1 MLIKAYAKIRFNLL
15 KDYIMALISLF
26 NIDKNYDVK
35 QLLKGVDFQLNE
47 GERVAV
53 VGQNGCGKSTL
64 LKIISGEVEADEGN
78 RVKDRSVIVDSLD
91 QNPKFTEGLNVRDAI
106 ENELTELK
114 EAKERYEE
122 LATLIGE
129 DFENKKLLD
138 EHANVSNYLDHHNA
152 WNLDDKVERVLQ
164 EFKLKEYEYRDVN
177 SLSGGEQ
184 RRVALASLILKKPD
198 VLLLDEPTN
207 HLDVYMVEFLEE
219 ILLKEKFT
227 LLIISHDRHFI
238 NSIATRIVEVEN
250 MNIVSYEGG
259 YDNYL
264 VLKEERMKSMAKTH
278 NTLLKFLKREEEWL
292 SRGVRARLTRNQGR
306 KARVFELREQAQ
318 KDPTLI
324 RKMQIELEREKKS
337 FNRGDEKGMS
347 KKKML
352 FDIENLHYSI
362 AGKNLIEGFTT
373 RILQRD
379 KIAIVG
385 HNGSGK
391 STMLKLL
398 LGRLKPNKG
407 IIDQGEFK
415 IGYFDQHREM
425 LDNNKSIL
433 DTFCPDGGDIVD
445 VMGRNMH
452 VFAYM
457 KSFLFPEEYMTKKI
471 GMLSG
476 GEKNRVALA
485 LLFTKKTDCLI
496 LDEPTNDLDIQ
507 TINIL
512 EEKLLNFPGALI
524 FVSHDRYFIDKIATK
539 LLIFKGDGVVEESFQ
554 EYSEYLLIEKN
565 INDLYEI
572 EKTIKQKP
580 VGVERCVNP
589 PKQKTKLS
597 YKDQRDLERLPDLI
611 EALETKIEEIT
622 ACLYDPACYE
632 EKGLVN
638 VADELKKVEAEYEV
652 MSERYL
658 EVLEM
663 EEELS

>member
-1 MLIKAYAKIRFNLL
+1 
-15 KDYIMALISLF
+15 MALVGLF
-26 NIDKNYDVK
+26 NVSKNYDVK
-35 QLLKGVDFQLNE
+35 QLLQGVDFQLNE
-47 GERVAV
+47 GERVAI

-64 LKIISGEVEADEGN
+64 LKIISGEVIADEGT
-78 RVKDRSVIVDSLD
+78 RVLDKSIIIDSLE
-91 QNPKFTEGLNVRDAI
+91 QNIYFEAGLNVRDAI
-106 ENELTELK
+106 ENELTELT

-122 LATLIGE
+122 LTLLISE
-129 DFENKKLLD
+129 DFENKKLLE
-138 EHANVSNYLDHHNA
+138 EHSKVTNYLDHHNA

-164 EFKLKEYEYRDVN
+164 EFKLKEYEYRDVS

-238 NSIATRIVEVEN
+238 NSIATRVVEVEN

-264 VLKEERMKSMAKTH
+264 VLKEQRMQSLAKTH
-278 NTLLKFLKREEEWL
+278 DTLVKFLKKEEEWL
-292 SRGVRARLTRNQGR
+292 RRGVKARLTRNQGR
-306 KARVFELREQAQ
+306 KARVFELREKAK

-324 RKMQIELEREKKS
+324 RKMQIDLEREKKS
-337 FNRGDEKGMS
+337 FNRDGEKGIS

-352 FDIENLHYSI
+352 FDIENLYYSI
-362 AGKNLIEGFTT
+362 AGKDLINGFTT

-379 KIAIVG
+379 RIAIVG

-391 STMLKLL
+391 STLLKLL
-398 LGRLKPNKG
+398 LGRLKPSKG
-407 IIDQGEFK
+407 RIDQGDFA

-425 LDNNKSIL
+425 LDDNKRIL
-433 DTFCPDGGDIVD
+433 ETFCPDGGDIVD
-445 VMGRNMH
+445 VQGKNMH
-452 VFAYM
+452 VFAYL
-457 KSFLFPEEYMTKKI
+457 KSFLFPEEYMLKKI
-471 GMLSG
+471 GVLSG
-476 GEKNRVALA
+476 GEKNRVAIA
-485 LLFTKKTDCLI
+485 LLLTKKVDCLI

-512 EEKLLNFPGALI
+512 EEKLINFPGALL
-524 FVSHDRYFIDKIATK
+524 FVSHDRYFVDKIATK
-539 LLIFKGDGVVEESFQ
+539 LIVFKGKGEVEESFQ
-554 EYSEYLLIEKN
+554 NYSEYLEIEKN
-565 INDLYEI
+565 IDELYEMQKTVEVNLHVEPKPI
-572 EKTIKQKP
+572 KEKK
-580 VGVERCVNP
+580 
-589 PKQKTKLS
+589 KTKLS

-611 EALETKIEEIT
+611 EALEAKIDEIN
-622 ACLYDPACYE
+622 ACLYNAECYE
-632 EKGLVN
+632 KKGLIN
-638 VADELKKVEAEYEV
+638 VTDELKKVEAEYEE

>member
-1 MLIKAYAKIRFNLL
+1 
-15 KDYIMALISLF
+15 MALVGLF
-26 NIDKNYDVK
+26 NIAKNYDVK

-47 GERVAV
+47 GERVAI

-64 LKIISGEVEADEGN
+64 IKIISGEVTADEGT
-78 RVKDRSVIVDSLD
+78 RVLDKSIIIDSLD
-91 QNPKFTEGLNVRDAI
+91 QNPTFKEGLNVRDAI
-106 ENELTELK
+106 ENELADLSN
-114 EAKERYEE
+114 AKQRYEE
-122 LATLIGE
+122 LSNLIAE

-138 EHANVSNYLDHHNA
+138 EHAKITNYLDHHNA
-152 WNLDDKVERVLQ
+152 WNLDDKIERVLQ

-238 NSIATRIVEVEN
+238 NSIVTRVVEVEN
-250 MNIVSYEGG
+250 MNIYSYDGG
-259 YDNYL
+259 YDQYL
-264 VLKEERMKSMAKTH
+264 ILKEARMQSMAKTH
-278 NTLLKFLKREEEWL
+278 NTLLKFLKKEEEWL
-292 SRGVRARLTRNQGR
+292 SRGVKARLTRNQGR
-306 KARVFELREQAQ
+306 KARVFELRDQAK

-324 RKMQIELEREKKS
+324 RKMQIDLEREKKS
-337 FNRGDEKGMS
+337 FNRDGEKGMS

-352 FDIENLHYSI
+352 FDIENLHYKI
-362 AGKNLIEGFTT
+362 AGKNLIEDFTT
-373 RILQRD
+373 RILQKDR
-379 KIAIVG
+379 IAIVG

-391 STMLKLL
+391 STLLKLL
-398 LGRLKPNKG
+398 LGRLAPNKG
-407 IIDQGEFK
+407 SIDKGEFK
-415 IGYFDQHREM
+415 VGYFDQHREM
-425 LDNNKSIL
+425 LDENKTIL

-445 VMGRNMH
+445 VMGKNMH

-457 KSFLFPEEYMTKKI
+457 KSFLFPEEYMLKKLK
-471 GMLSG
+471 MLSG

-485 LLFTKKTDCLI
+485 LLFTRKVDCLI

-524 FVSHDRYFIDKIATK
+524 FVSHDRYFIDKIANK
-539 LLIFKGDGVVEESFQ
+539 LLIFKGNGVVEESFQ

-572 EKTIKQKP
+572 EKQIKT
-580 VGVERCVNP
+580 VGVEP
-589 PKQKTKLS
+589 SLDPKSEPTKKKTKLS

-611 EALETKIEEIT
+611 EELEAKIDELN
-622 ACLYDPACYE
+622 ACLYDAKCYE
-632 EKGLVN
+632 EKGLIN
-638 VADELKKVEAEYEV
+638 VTDELKKVEEEYEI

-663 EEELS
+663 EEELENN

>member
-1 MLIKAYAKIRFNLL
+1 
-15 KDYIMALISLF
+15 MALVGLF
-26 NIDKNYDVK
+26 NIHKNYDVK
-35 QLLKGVDFQLNE
+35 QLLQGVDFQLNE
-47 GERVAV
+47 GERVAI

-64 LKIISGEVEADEGN
+64 IKIISGEVTADEGT
-78 RVKDRSVIVDSLD
+78 RVLDKSIIIDSLE
-91 QNPKFTEGLNVRDAI
+91 QNPHFQEGLNVRDAI

-114 EAKERYEE
+114 EAKDRYEE
-122 LATLIGE
+122 LSLLIAE
-129 DFENKKLLD
+129 DFENKSLVE
-138 EHANVSNYLDHHNA
+138 EHAKVTNYIDHHNA
-152 WNLDDKVERVLQ
+152 WSLDDKVERVLQ
-164 EFKLKEYEYRDVN
+164 EFKLKEYEYRDVT

-238 NSIATRIVEVEN
+238 NSIVTRIVEVEN

-264 VLKEERMKSMAKTH
+264 ILKEQRMQSLAKTH
-278 NTLLKFLKREEEWL
+278 DTLVKFLKKEEEWL
-292 SRGVRARLTRNQGR
+292 RRGVKARLTRNQGR
-306 KARVFELREQAQ
+306 KARVFELRDKAK

-337 FNRGDEKGMS
+337 FNRNGEKGMS
-347 KKKML
+347 RKKML
-352 FDIENLHYSI
+352 FDIENLYFSI
-362 AGKNLIEGFTT
+362 AGKDLINGFTT

-379 KIAIVG
+379 RIAIVG

-391 STMLKLL
+391 STLLKLL
-398 LGRLKPNKG
+398 LGRIKPTKG
-407 IIDQGEFK
+407 VIEQGNFA

-425 LDNNKSIL
+425 LDDNKSIL

-445 VMGRNMH
+445 VQGKNMH
-452 VFAYM
+452 VFAYL
-457 KSFLFPEEYMTKKI
+457 KSFLFPQEYMLKKV

-476 GEKNRVALA
+476 GEKNRVAIA
-485 LLFTKKTDCLI
+485 LLLTKKVDCLI

-512 EEKLLNFPGALI
+512 EEKLMNFPGALL
-524 FVSHDRYFIDKIATK
+524 FVSHDRYFVDKIATK
-539 LLIFKGDGVVEESFQ
+539 LIVFKGNGEVEESFQ
-554 EYSEYLLIEKN
+554 NYSEYLEIEKN
-565 INDLYEI
+565 IDELYEMQKKI
-572 EKTIKQKP
+572 KP
-580 VGVERCVNP
+580 VGLALADKET
-589 PKQKTKLS
+589 KEKIKTKLS

-611 EALETKIEEIT
+611 EELETKMDKINS
-622 ACLYDPACYE
+622 CLYDPTCYE

-638 VADELKKVEAEYEV
+638 VADELKKVEAEYEE

-663 EEELS
+663 EEDLENN

>member
-1 MLIKAYAKIRFNLL
+1 
-15 KDYIMALISLF
+15 MALVGLF
-26 NIDKNYDVK
+26 NISKNYDVK
-35 QLLKGVDFQLNE
+35 QLLQGADFQLNE
-47 GERVAV
+47 GERVAI

-64 LKIISGEVEADEGN
+64 IKIISGEVIADEGT
-78 RVKDRSVIVDSLD
+78 RVLDKSIIIDTLD
-91 QNPKFTEGLNVRDAI
+91 QNPHFEAELNVRDAI

-114 EAKERYEE
+114 EAKVRYDE
-122 LATLIGE
+122 LTALIAE

-138 EHANVSNYLDHHNA
+138 EHSKVTNYIDHHNA
-152 WNLDDKVERVLQ
+152 WNLDDKIERVLQ

-238 NSIATRIVEVEN
+238 NSIVTRIVEVEN
-250 MNIVSYEGG
+250 MGIVSYEGG

-264 VLKEERMKSMAKTH
+264 ILKEQRMQSMAKTH
-278 NTLLKFLKREEEWL
+278 NTLVKFLKKEEEWL
-292 SRGVRARLTRNQGR
+292 SRGVKARLTRNQGR
-306 KARVFELREQAQ
+306 KARVFELREKAK

-324 RKMQIELEREKKS
+324 RKMKIELEREKKS
-337 FNRGDEKGMS
+337 FNRNGEKGVS
-347 KKKML
+347 KKKLL
-352 FDIENLHYSI
+352 FDIENLYYSI
-362 AGKNLIEGFTT
+362 AGKDLINGFTT

-379 KIAIVG
+379 RIAIVG

-391 STMLKLL
+391 STLLKLL

-407 IIDQGEFK
+407 TINQGDFA

-425 LDNNKSIL
+425 LDNDKNIL
-433 DTFCPDGGDIVD
+433 DTFCPDGGDIVE
-445 VMGRNMH
+445 VQGKNMH
-452 VFAYM
+452 VFAYL
-457 KSFLFPEEYMTKKI
+457 KSFLFPEEYMLKKV

-476 GEKNRVALA
+476 GEKNRVAIA
-485 LLFTKKTDCLI
+485 LLLTKKVDCLI

-512 EEKLLNFPGALI
+512 EEKLINFPGALL
-524 FVSHDRYFIDKIATK
+524 FVSHDRYFVDKIATK
-539 LLIFKGDGVVEESFQ
+539 LIVFKGKGEVEESFQ
-554 EYSEYLLIEKN
+554 NYSEYLEIEKN
-565 INDLYEI
+565 IDELYEM
-572 EKTIKQKP
+572 EKQIKPIGVESSHKPSKQK
-580 VGVERCVNP
+580 V
-589 PKQKTKLS
+589 KTKLS

-611 EALETKIEEIT
+611 DKLEAKIDEIT

-632 EKGLVN
+632 EKGLVS
-638 VADELKKVEAEYEV
+638 VAEELKKIEGEYEL

>member
-1 MLIKAYAKIRFNLL
+1 
-15 KDYIMALISLF
+15 MALVGLF
-26 NIDKNYDVK
+26 NVSKNYDVK
-35 QLLKGVDFQLNE
+35 QLLQGVDFQLNE
-47 GERVAV
+47 GERVAI

-64 LKIISGEVEADEGN
+64 LKIISGEVTADEGT
-78 RVKDRSVIVDSLD
+78 RVVDKSIIIDSLD
-91 QNPKFTEGLNVRDAI
+91 QNPHFKDSLNVRDAI
-106 ENELTELK
+106 ENELSDLK
-114 EAKERYEE
+114 SAKQRYEE
-122 LATLIGE
+122 LSNLISS
-129 DFENKKLLD
+129 DFENQKLLN
-138 EHANVSNYLDHHNA
+138 EHAKITNYLDHHNA
-152 WNLDDKVERVLQ
+152 WNLDDKIERVLQ
-164 EFKLKEYEYRDVN
+164 EFKLKEYEYRNVN
-177 SLSGGEQ
+177 TLSGGEQ

-238 NSIATRIVEVEN
+238 NSIVTRIVEVEN
-250 MNIVSYEGG
+250 MNIVSYDGG

-264 VLKEERMKSMAKTH
+264 ILKEERMKSMAKSH

-306 KARVFELREQAQ
+306 KARVFELREKAQ

-337 FNRGDEKGMS
+337 FNRGDEKGVS
-347 KKKML
+347 RKKML

-362 AGKNLIEGFTT
+362 AGKNLIQGFTT

-391 STMLKLL
+391 STLLKLL
-398 LGRLKPNKG
+398 LGRLKPNRGSIEKG
-407 IIDQGEFK
+407 DFK

-425 LDNNKSIL
+425 LNDNKTIL

-445 VMGRNMH
+445 VMGKNMH

-457 KSFLFPEEYMTKKI
+457 KSFLFPEEYMTKKL
-471 GMLSG
+471 GVLSG

-485 LLFTKKTDCLI
+485 LLFTRKVDCLI

-512 EEKLLNFPGALI
+512 EEKLLNFSGALI

-539 LLIFKGDGVVEESFQ
+539 LLIFKGNGMVEESFQ

-565 INDLYEI
+565 INELYEI
-572 EKTIKQKP
+572 EKNIKEKS
-580 VGVERCVNP
+580 VEVKVDVKENSSKKR
-589 PKQKTKLS
+589 TKLS

-611 EALETKIEEIT
+611 EELEAKIDEINS
-622 ACLYDPACYE
+622 CLYNPECYE
-632 EKGLVN
+632 KKGLIN
-638 VADELKKVEAEYEV
+638 VTDELKKVEAEYEKL
-652 MSERYL
+652 SDRYL

-663 EEELS
+663 EEELNG

>member
-1 MLIKAYAKIRFNLL
+1 
-15 KDYIMALISLF
+15 MALVGLF
-26 NIDKNYDVK
+26 NIDKNYDIK

-47 GERVAV
+47 GERVAI

-64 LKIISGEVEADEGN
+64 LKILSGEVEADEGT
-78 RVKDRSVIVDSLD
+78 RVVDKSIIIDSLD
-91 QNPKFTEGLNVRDAI
+91 QNPKFETGLNVRDAI
-106 ENELTELK
+106 EHELTDLK
-114 EAKERYEE
+114 EAKDRYEE
-122 LATLIGE
+122 LSLLISE
-129 DFENKKLLD
+129 DFENKKLLE
-138 EHANVSNYLDHHNA
+138 EHAKVTNYLDHHNA
-152 WNLDDKVERVLQ
+152 WNLDDKIERVLQ
-164 EFKLKEYEYRDVN
+164 EFKLKEYEYRDVTM
-177 SLSGGEQ
+177 LSGGEQ

-198 VLLLDEPTN
+198 ILLLDEPTN

-238 NSIATRIVEVEN
+238 NSIVTRIVEVEN

-264 VLKEERMKSMAKTH
+264 ILKEQRMQSLAKTH
-278 NTLLKFLKREEEWL
+278 DTLVKFLKKEEEWL
-292 SRGVRARLTRNQGR
+292 SRGVKARLTRNQGR
-306 KARVFELREQAQ
+306 KARVFELRDKAK

-337 FNRGDEKGMS
+337 FNRDGEKGMS
-347 KKKML
+347 RKKML
-352 FDIENLHYSI
+352 FDIENLHYTI
-362 AGKNLIEGFTT
+362 AGKELIQGFTT

-379 KIAIVG
+379 RIAIVG

-391 STMLKLL
+391 STLLKLL
-398 LGRLKPNKG
+398 LGRLKPTKG
-407 IIDQGEFK
+407 TIDQGDFAV
-415 IGYFDQHREM
+415 GYFDQHREM
-425 LDNNKSIL
+425 LDENKNIL

-445 VMGRNMH
+445 VQGRNMH
-452 VFAYM
+452 VFAYL
-457 KSFLFPEEYMTKKI
+457 KSFLFPEEYMLKKI

-476 GEKNRVALA
+476 GEKNRVAIA
-485 LLFTKKTDCLI
+485 LLLTKKVDCLI

-512 EEKLLNFPGALI
+512 EEKLINFPGALL
-524 FVSHDRYFIDKIATK
+524 FVSHDRYFVDKIATK
-539 LLIFKGDGVVEESFQ
+539 LIVFKGKGEVEESYQ
-554 EYSEYLLIEKN
+554 NYSEYLEIEKN

-572 EKTIKQKP
+572 EKEVKTVATKPKEQK
-580 VGVERCVNP
+580 E
-589 PKQKTKLS
+589 KIKTKLS

-611 EALETKIEEIT
+611 EALENKIEEIN
-622 ACLYDPACYE
+622 ACLYNPTCYE

-638 VADELKKVEAEYEV
+638 VADELKKVEAQYEE

-663 EEELS
+663 EEELQNS

>member
-1 MLIKAYAKIRFNLL
+1 
-15 KDYIMALISLF
+15 MALVGLF
-26 NIDKNYDVK
+26 NIAKNYDVK
-35 QLLKGVDFQLNE
+35 QLFKGVDFQLNE
-47 GERVAV
+47 GERVAI

-64 LKIISGEVEADEGN
+64 IKIISGEVTPDEGT
-78 RVKDRSVIVDSLD
+78 RVIDKRIIIDTLK
-91 QNPKFTEGLNVRDAI
+91 QNPKFEIALNVRDAI
-106 ENELTELK
+106 ENELTDLK
-114 EAKERYEE
+114 VAKDKYEKLTEE
-122 LATLIGE
+122 LAN
-129 DFENKKLLD
+129 DFENRKLLD
-138 EHANVSNYLDHHNA
+138 EHAKISNYLDHHNA
-152 WNLDDKVERVLQ
+152 WNLDDKIERVLQ

-238 NSIATRIVEVEN
+238 NSIVTRIVEVED
-250 MNIVSYEGG
+250 MNIVSYDGG

-264 VLKEERMKSMAKTH
+264 ALKEERMKSMAKSH
-278 NTLLKFLKREEEWL
+278 NTLLKLLKKEEEWL
-292 SRGVRARLTRNQGR
+292 SRGVKARLTRNQGR
-306 KARVFELREQAQ
+306 KARVFELREQAK

-337 FNRGDEKGMS
+337 FNRDGEKGLS

-362 AGKNLIEGFTT
+362 AGKNLINGFTN

-379 KIAIVG
+379 RIAIVG

-391 STMLKLL
+391 STLLKLL
-398 LGRLKPNKG
+398 LGRIEPTKG
-407 IIDQGEFK
+407 SIKRGEFN

-425 LDNNKSIL
+425 LDDNKNIL
-433 DTFCPDGGDIVD
+433 DIFCPDGGDIVD

-452 VFAYM
+452 IFAYL
-457 KSFLFPEEYMTKKI
+457 KSFLFPEEYLLKKI

-476 GEKNRVALA
+476 GEKNRIALA
-485 LLFTKKTDCLI
+485 LLFTKKSDCLI

-524 FVSHDRYFIDKIATK
+524 FVSHDRYFVDKIATK
-539 LLIFKGDGVVEESFQ
+539 LIVFKGEGRVEESFQ
-554 EYSEYLLIEKN
+554 NYSEYLDIERD
-565 INDLYEI
+565 INNLYEI
-572 EKTIKQKP
+572 EKEIKDIKSNLHIDPKP
-580 VGVERCVNP
+580 
-589 PKQKTKLS
+589 KKKKSKLS
-597 YKDQRDLERLPDLI
+597 YKEQRDLERLPELI
-611 EALETKIEEIT
+611 EELEAKIDEIN

-632 EKGLVN
+632 ERGLTN
-638 VADELKKVEAEYEV
+638 VADELKKVEDEYEKL
-652 MSERYL
+652 SERYL
-658 EVLEM
+658 EVLEL
-663 EEELS
+663 EEELSQ

>member
-1 MLIKAYAKIRFNLL
+1 
-15 KDYIMALISLF
+15 MALVGLF
-26 NIDKNYDVK
+26 NIAKNYDVK

-47 GERVAV
+47 GERVAI

-64 LKIISGEVEADEGN
+64 IKIISGEVVADEGT
-78 RVKDRSVIVDSLD
+78 RVLDKSIIIDSLD
-91 QNPKFTEGLNVRDAI
+91 QNPKFETNLNVRDAI
-106 ENELTELK
+106 ENELTDLK

-122 LATLIGE
+122 LSLLISE
-129 DFENKKLLD
+129 DFENKKLLE
-138 EHANVSNYLDHHNA
+138 EHAKITNYIDHHNA

-238 NSIATRIVEVEN
+238 NSIVTRIVEVEN

-264 VLKEERMKSMAKTH
+264 ILKEQRMLSLAKTH
-278 NTLLKFLKREEEWL
+278 DTLVKFLKKEEEWL
-292 SRGVRARLTRNQGR
+292 SRGVKARLTRNQGR
-306 KARVFELREQAQ
+306 KARVFELREKAK

-324 RKMQIELEREKKS
+324 RKMQIDLEREKKS
-337 FNRGDEKGMS
+337 FNRDGEKGMS

-362 AGKNLIEGFTT
+362 AGKDLINGFTT

-379 KIAIVG
+379 RIAIVG

-391 STMLKLL
+391 STLLKLL

-407 IIDQGEFK
+407 TINQGDFAV
-415 IGYFDQHREM
+415 GYFDQHREM
-425 LDNNKSIL
+425 LDDNKNIL

-445 VMGRNMH
+445 VQGKNMH
-452 VFAYM
+452 VFAYL
-457 KSFLFPEEYMTKKI
+457 KSFLFPEEYMLKKV

-476 GEKNRVALA
+476 GEKNRVAIA
-485 LLFTKKTDCLI
+485 LLLTKKVDCLI

-512 EEKLLNFPGALI
+512 EEKLMNFPGALL
-524 FVSHDRYFIDKIATK
+524 FVSHDRYFVDKIATK
-539 LLIFKGDGVVEESFQ
+539 LIVFKGKGEVEESFQ
-554 EYSEYLLIEKN
+554 QYSEYLEIEKN
-565 INDLYEI
+565 INDLYEM
-572 EKTIKQKP
+572 EKTIKSKP
-580 VGVERCVNP
+580 IGLDSADIKP
-589 PKQKTKLS
+589 TKKQTKLS

-611 EALETKIEEIT
+611 EALEAKIDEIN
-622 ACLYDPACYE
+622 ACLYDAECYE
-632 EKGLVN
+632 KKGLIN
-638 VADELKKVEAEYEV
+638 VTDELKKVEAEYEE

-663 EEELS
+663 EEELENN

>member
-1 MLIKAYAKIRFNLL
+1 
-15 KDYIMALISLF
+15 MAMVSLF
-26 NIDKNYDVK
+26 DIAKNYDVK
-35 QLLKGVDFQLNE
+35 QLLKHVDFQLNE
-47 GERVAV
+47 GERVTI

-64 LKIISGEVEADEGN
+64 MKILAGQIEADEGK
-78 RVKDRSVIVDSLD
+78 RIADRSIIIESLD
-91 QNPKFTEGLNVRDAI
+91 QNPHFDAGLNVRDAI
-106 ENELTELK
+106 EHELTELK
-114 EAKERYEE
+114 AAKERYEE
-122 LATLIGE
+122 LSRLIM
-129 DFENKKLLD
+129 DDYENQKLLD
-138 EHANVSNYLDHHNA
+138 EHAKISNYLDHHSA
-152 WNLDDKVERVLQ
+152 WNLDDKIERVLQ
-164 EFKLKEYEYRDVN
+164 EFKLKEYEYREVN
-177 SLSGGEQ
+177 TLSGGEQ

-238 NSIATRIVEVEN
+238 NSIATRVVEVEN
-250 MNIVSYEGG
+250 MNVVSYEGG

-264 VLKEERMKSMAKTH
+264 TLKEERMKSMAKSH
-278 NTLLKFLKREEEWL
+278 ETLLKFLKREEEWL
-292 SRGVRARLTRNQGR
+292 SRGVKARLTRNQGR
-306 KARVFELREQAQ
+306 KARVFELRDQAK

-352 FDIENLHYSI
+352 FDIENLHYSV
-362 AGKNLIEGFTT
+362 AGKKLIEGFTT

-391 STMLKLL
+391 STLLKLL
-398 LGRLKPNKG
+398 LGRIQPNQG
-407 IIDQGEFK
+407 SIDRGDFK

-425 LDNNKSIL
+425 LDDAKNII
-433 DTFCPDGGDIVD
+433 DIFCPDGGDIVD
-445 VMGRNMH
+445 VQGKNMH

-485 LLFTKKTDCLI
+485 LLFTRKVDCLI

-524 FVSHDRYFIDKIATK
+524 FVSHDRYFIDKIANK

-565 INDLYEI
+565 INELYEI
-572 EKTIKQKP
+572 EKEVKNKSVEVTPSADPKRQKSKP
-580 VGVERCVNP
+580 
-589 PKQKTKLS
+589 KTKLS

-611 EALETKIEEIT
+611 EALEAKIEEINT
-622 ACLYDPACYE
+622 CLYDPACYE
-632 EKGLVN
+632 EKGLTT
-638 VADELKKVEAEYEV
+638 VADELKQVEAEYEE

-658 EVLEM
+658 EVLELQ
-663 EEELS
+663 EELENL

>member
-1 MLIKAYAKIRFNLL
+1 
-15 KDYIMALISLF
+15 MALVGLF
-26 NIDKNYDVK
+26 NIAKNYDVK

-47 GERVAV
+47 DERVAI

-64 LKIISGEVEADEGN
+64 LKIISGEVTADEGK
-78 RVKDRSVIVDSLD
+78 RVVDKSIIIDSLD
-91 QNPKFTEGLNVRDAI
+91 QNPTFTEGLNVRDAI
-106 ENELTELK
+106 ENELSDLSN
-114 EAKERYEE
+114 AKKRYEE
-122 LATLIGE
+122 LSNLIAK
-129 DFENKKLLD
+129 DFDNKKLLE
-138 EHANVSNYLDHHNA
+138 EHAKISNYLDHHNA
-152 WNLDDKVERVLQ
+152 WNLDDKIERVLQ

-177 SLSGGEQ
+177 TLSGGEQ

-207 HLDVYMVEFLEE
+207 HLGVYMVEFLEE

-227 LLIISHDRHFI
+227 LLFISHDRHFI

-250 MNIVSYEGG
+250 MNIYSYEGG
-259 YDNYL
+259 YDQYL
-264 VLKEERMKSMAKTH
+264 VQKEARMKSMAKSY
-278 NTLLKFLKREEEWL
+278 NTLLKFLKKEEEWL
-292 SRGVRARLTRNQGR
+292 SRGVKARLTRNQGR
-306 KARVFELREQAQ
+306 KARVFELREQAK

-337 FNRGDEKGMS
+337 FNRDGEKAVS

-352 FDIENLHYSI
+352 FDIENLHYNI

-373 RILQRD
+373 RILQKDR
-379 KIAIVG
+379 IAIVG

-391 STMLKLL
+391 STLLKLL
-398 LGRLKPNKG
+398 LGRIEPNKG
-407 IIDQGEFK
+407 SIEKGDFK

-425 LDNNKSIL
+425 LDENKTIL
-433 DTFCPDGGDIVD
+433 DTFCPDGGDTVD
-445 VMGRNMH
+445 VMGKNMH

-457 KSFLFPEEYMTKKI
+457 KSFLFPEEYLQKKL
-471 GMLSG
+471 GVLSG

-485 LLFTKKTDCLI
+485 LLFTKKVDCLI

-524 FVSHDRYFIDKIATK
+524 FVSHDRYFIDKIANK
-539 LLIFKGDGVVEESFQ
+539 LLIFKGNGVIEESFQ

-565 INDLYEI
+565 INELYEI
-572 EKTIKQKP
+572 EKEVKTLKKT
-580 VGVERCVNP
+580 
-589 PKQKTKLS
+589 PKEPTKTEKKKTKLS

-611 EALETKIEEIT
+611 EALEAKMDEIN
-622 ACLYDPACYE
+622 ACLCDPKCYE
-632 EKGLVN
+632 EKGIMTLS
-638 VADELKKVEAEYEV
+638 DELKKIEAEYEA

-663 EEELS
+663 EEELG

>member
-1 MLIKAYAKIRFNLL
+1 
-15 KDYIMALISLF
+15 MALVGLF
-26 NIDKNYDVK
+26 NIAKNYDVK

-47 GERVAV
+47 GERVAI

-64 LKIISGEVEADEGN
+64 IKIISGEVVADEGT
-78 RVKDRSVIVDSLD
+78 RVVDKSIIIDSLD
-91 QNPKFTEGLNVRDAI
+91 QNPKFSDNLNVRDAI
-106 ENELTELK
+106 ENELTDLK
-114 EAKERYEE
+114 EAKERYEK
-122 LATLIGE
+122 LSLLISE
-129 DFENKKLLD
+129 DFENKKLLE
-138 EHANVSNYLDHHNA
+138 EHAKVTNYLDHHNA

-238 NSIATRIVEVEN
+238 NSIVTRIVEVEN
-250 MNIVSYEGG
+250 MDIVSYEGG

-264 VLKEERMKSMAKTH
+264 ILKEQRMQSLAKTH
-278 NTLLKFLKREEEWL
+278 DTLVKFLKKEEEWL
-292 SRGVRARLTRNQGR
+292 SRGVKARLTRNQGR
-306 KARVFELREQAQ
+306 KARVFELREKAK

-324 RKMQIELEREKKS
+324 RKMQIDLEREKKS
-337 FNRGDEKGMS
+337 FNRDGEKGMS

-352 FDIENLHYSI
+352 FDIENLYYSI
-362 AGKNLIEGFTT
+362 AGKDLINGFTT

-379 KIAIVG
+379 RIAIVG

-391 STMLKLL
+391 STLLKLL

-407 IIDQGEFK
+407 TIDQGDFAV
-415 IGYFDQHREM
+415 GYFDQHREM
-425 LDNNKSIL
+425 LDNDKNIL

-445 VMGRNMH
+445 VQGKNMH
-452 VFAYM
+452 VFAYL
-457 KSFLFPEEYMTKKI
+457 KSFLFPEEYMLKKV

-476 GEKNRVALA
+476 GEKNRVAIA
-485 LLFTKKTDCLI
+485 LLLTKKVDCLI

-512 EEKLLNFPGALI
+512 EEKLMNFPGALL
-524 FVSHDRYFIDKIATK
+524 FVSHDRYFVDKIATK
-539 LLIFKGDGVVEESFQ
+539 LIVFKGKGEVEESFQ
-554 EYSEYLLIEKN
+554 QYSEYLEIEKN
-565 INDLYEI
+565 INDLYEM
-572 EKTIKQKP
+572 EKTVQKP
-580 VGVERCVNP
+580 VGVDQCVS
-589 PKQKTKLS
+589 PKPVKIKTKLS

-611 EALETKIEEIT
+611 EALEAKIDEIN
-622 ACLYDPACYE
+622 ACLYDAECYE
-632 EKGLVN
+632 KKGLIN
-638 VADELKKVEAEYEV
+638 VTDELKKVETEYEE

-663 EEELS
+663 EEELGKN

>member
-1 MLIKAYAKIRFNLL
+1 
-15 KDYIMALISLF
+15 MALVGLF
-26 NIDKNYDVK
+26 NIAKNYDVK

-47 GERVAV
+47 GERVAI

-64 LKIISGEVEADEGN
+64 IKIISGEVIADEGT
-78 RVKDRSVIVDSLD
+78 RVLDKRIIIEALD
-91 QNPKFTEGLNVRDAI
+91 QMPTFKEGLNVRDAI
-106 ENELTELK
+106 ENELTDLSA
-114 EAKERYEE
+114 AKQRYEE
-122 LATLIGE
+122 LSNLIAE
-129 DFENKKLLD
+129 DFENSTLLD
-138 EHANVSNYLDHHNA
+138 EHSKISNYLDHHNA
-152 WNLDDKVERVLQ
+152 WNLDDKIERVLQ

-177 SLSGGEQ
+177 TLSGGEQ

-238 NSIATRIVEVEN
+238 NSIATRVVEVEN

-259 YDNYL
+259 YDKYL

-278 NTLLKFLKREEEWL
+278 DTLLKFLKREEEWL

-306 KARVFELREQAQ
+306 KARVFELREKAK

-324 RKMQIELEREKKS
+324 RKMQIDLEREKKS
-337 FNRGDEKGMS
+337 FNRGEEKGMS

-362 AGKNLIEGFTT
+362 AGKNLIEDFTT

-391 STMLKLL
+391 STLLKLL
-398 LGRLKPNKG
+398 LGRIQPNKG
-407 IIDQGEFK
+407 KIEQGEFK

-425 LDNNKSIL
+425 LDENKTIL

-445 VMGRNMH
+445 VMGNNMH

-457 KSFLFPEEYMTKKI
+457 KSFLFPEEYMLKKL

-485 LLFTKKTDCLI
+485 LLFTRKVDCLI

-524 FVSHDRYFIDKIATK
+524 FVSHDRYFIDKIANK
-539 LLIFKGDGVVEESFQ
+539 LLIFKGNGVVEESFQ

-565 INDLYEI
+565 INELYEI
-572 EKTIKQKP
+572 EKEVKNTKEVPLAQKK
-580 VGVERCVNP
+580 GE
-589 PKQKTKLS
+589 KKKTKLS

-611 EALETKIEEIT
+611 EALEAKIDEIN
-622 ACLYDPACYE
+622 ACLYNPECYE
-632 EKGLVN
+632 AKGLIN
-638 VADELKKVEAEYEV
+638 VTDELKKVEEEYEEL
-652 MSERYL
+652 SERYL

>member
-1 MLIKAYAKIRFNLL
+1 
-15 KDYIMALISLF
+15 MALVGLF
-26 NIDKNYDVK
+26 NISKNYDVK

-47 GERVAV
+47 GERVAI

-64 LKIISGEVEADEGN
+64 LKIISGEVTPDEGT
-78 RVKDRSVIVDSLD
+78 RVLDKSIIIDWLD
-91 QNPKFTEGLNVRDAI
+91 QNPHFEESLNVRDAI
-106 ENELTELK
+106 ESELGDLK
-114 EAKERYEE
+114 SAKARYEE
-122 LATLIGE
+122 LSHLVAQ
-129 DFENKKLLD
+129 DFENQKLLN
-138 EHANVSNYLDHHNA
+138 EHAKITNYLDHHNA
-152 WNLDDKVERVLQ
+152 WNLDDKIERVLQ
-164 EFKLKEYEYRDVN
+164 EFKLKEYEYRNVN
-177 SLSGGEQ
+177 TLSGGEQ

-238 NSIATRIVEVEN
+238 NSIVTRIIEVED
-250 MNIVSYEGG
+250 MNIVSYDGG

-264 VLKEERMKSMAKTH
+264 VLKEQRMLSMAKTH

-292 SRGVRARLTRNQGR
+292 RRGVKARLTRNQGR

-324 RKMQIELEREKKS
+324 RKMQIELEREKKN
-337 FNRGDEKGMS
+337 FNRGDEKGVS

-398 LGRLKPNKG
+398 LGRIKPNKG
-407 IIDQGEFK
+407 IIDQGDFK
-415 IGYFDQHREM
+415 VGYFDQHREM
-425 LDNNKSIL
+425 LDENKTIL

-445 VMGRNMH
+445 VMGKNMH

-457 KSFLFPEEYMTKKI
+457 KSFLFPEEYMTKKL
-471 GMLSG
+471 GVLSG

-485 LLFTKKTDCLI
+485 LLFTQKVDCLI

-512 EEKLLNFPGALI
+512 EEKLLNFQGALI
-524 FVSHDRYFIDKIATK
+524 FVSHDRYFIDKIASK
-539 LLIFKGDGVVEESFQ
+539 LLIFKGNGIVEESFQ

-565 INDLYEI
+565 INELYEI
-572 EKTIKQKP
+572 EKSVDVNEEAKKEKP
-580 VGVERCVNP
+580 QEKKR
-589 PKQKTKLS
+589 TKLS

-611 EALETKIEEIT
+611 EELEAKIDEIN
-622 ACLYDPACYE
+622 ACLYNPECYE
-632 EKGLVN
+632 KKGLIN
-638 VADELKKVEAEYEV
+638 VTDELKKVEAEYEK
-652 MSERYL
+652 MSDRYL